1 MTQRPFLICAG
12 ASLAAVCAL
21 VSAPALG
28 QTPSGASTW
37 SDRDRLFAHFELV
50 EEINLKA
57 VYLRCSRESSQR
69 LLGFDEAAR
78 CSIAGEVLK
87 VRGFGGDF
95 GALLAWWLKH
105 RDDRIDEPNNEGKPV
120 LEAVRRLP

>member
-1 MTQRPFLICAG
+1 MTRQSFVARSGAG
-12 ASLAAVCAL
+12 LWAL
-21 VSAPALG
+21 VCVAALG
-28 QTPSGASTW
+28 QTPATSTIA
-37 SDRDRLFAHFELV
+37 RDHQSLFAHFEV
-50 EEINLKA
+50 VDATQLKA
-57 VYLRCSRESSQR
+57 VYLRCARDSSQR

-87 VRGFGGDF
+87 TRVFGGDF
-95 GALLAWWLKH
+95 NALLAWWLKH